1 MKEEFKLQTL
11 YYQDAVISFNKY
23 LIAERGY
30 SELTAQEYK
39 YDLNLFAD
47 YLVEEF
53 DWEIEDTTVDE
64 INQFHLS
71 SFLND
76 LVLIKDDSPSTR
88 NRKLYSIRSF
98 FKYLMKKNIIEDNPS
113 TLIEAT
119 KTSSKSEPVYLKE
132 GEINSFLQAIKNY
145 DSKNQSRDLAIT
157 KVFLY
162 CGLRISE
169 LVNLDL
175 DDINYEDNSIKFFGK
190 GNKERYVPLHPEA
203 LQSIDAYLPA
213 RNQITPNNPDAKD
226 ALFLSNRGNRIS
238 QRTIQIMVKKYAKKA
253 GIKDPDRIT
262 PHKLR
267 HSFATMV
274 YKKTKDLRII
284 QELLGHSDISTTQIY
299 THTDKEE
306 RKDAVNQL
314 PEF

>member
-1 MKEEFKLQTL
+1 MQTL
-11 YYQDAVISFNKY
+11 KYQDAVTSFTKY

-39 YDLNLFAD
+39 YDLNLFAT
-47 YLVEEF
+47 YLAEEF
-53 DWEIEDTTVDE
+53 DFEIDKTTVDE

-76 LVLIKDDSPSTR
+76 LVLIQDNSPTTR
-88 NRKLYSIRSF
+88 NRKLYSLRSF
-98 FKYLMKKNIIEDNPS
+98 FKYLMKKDILADDPTS
-113 TLIEAT
+113 LIDAT
-119 KTSSKSEPVYLKE
+119 KTGTKSEPVYLREK
-132 GEINSFLQAIKNY
+132 EINAFLGAIQNY

-169 LVNLDL
+169 LVSLDL
-175 DDINYEDNSIKFFGK
+175 ADINYEDNSIKFYGK

-203 LQSIDAYLPA
+203 LQAIENYLPD
-213 RNQITPNNPDAKD
+213 RKQIEPNDTDAEQ

-253 GIKDPDRIT
+253 GIKNPDRIT

-274 YKKTKDLRII
+274 YKTTKDLRII

-299 THTDKEE
+299 THTDKEQ

>member
-1 MKEEFKLQTL
+1 MQSLTYKT
-11 YYQDAVISFNKY
+11 AVKSFSKY

-39 YDLNLFAD
+39 YDLNLFAT
-47 YLVEEF
+47 YLEEEF
-53 DWEIEDTTVDE
+53 DKEIENTTVDE

-76 LVLIKDDSPSTR
+76 LVLIQDNSPSTR

-98 FKYLMKKNIIEDNPS
+98 FKFLMKKDILNDDPS
-113 TLIEAT
+113 NLIDAT
-119 KTSSKSEPVYLKE
+119 KTSTKSEPIYLREK
-132 GEINSFLQAIKNY
+132 EINSFLQAIKNY

-175 DDINYEDNSIKFFGK
+175 EDINYEDNSIKFYGK
-190 GNKERYVPLHPEA
+190 GNKERYVPLHQEA
-203 LQSIDAYLPA
+203 LQAIDKYLPD
-213 RNQITPNNPDAKD
+213 RNQITPNDKDAEK

-238 QRTIQIMVKKYAKKA
+238 QRTIQIMVKKYAKKS
-253 GIKDPDRIT
+253 GIKNPDRIT

-274 YKKTKDLRII
+274 YKTTKDLRII
-284 QELLGHSDISTTQIY
+284 QELLGHSNISTTQIY
-299 THTDKEE
+299 THTDKEQ

-314 PEF
+314 PDF

>member
-1 MKEEFKLQTL
+1 MQQLNYKN
-11 YYQDAVISFNKY
+11 AVTSFVKY

-30 SELTAQEYK
+30 SELTAQEYE
-39 YDLNLFAD
+39 YDLKLFAT
-47 YLVEEF
+47 YLEDEF
-53 DWEIEDTTVDE
+53 DWEIDNLTV
-64 INQFHLS
+64 NQIGQFQVS

-76 LVLIKDDSPSTR
+76 LVLIQDNSPTTR
-88 NRKLYSIRSF
+88 NRKLYSLRSF
-98 FKYLMKKNIIEDNPS
+98 FKFLTKKNIIEDDPS

-119 KTSSKSEPVYLKE
+119 KTASKSEPVYLTE
-132 GEINSFLQAIKNY
+132 QEINAFLAAINNY
-145 DSKNQSRDLAIT
+145 DSKNQARDLAIN

-175 DDINYEDNSIKFFGK
+175 EDINYVDNSIKFYGK

-203 LQSIDAYLPA
+203 MTAIENYLPL
-213 RNQITPNNPDAKD
+213 RKKIKAKD
-226 ALFLSNRGNRIS
+226 KDSEKALFLSNRGNRIS

-253 GIKDPDRIT
+253 TIKNPDRIT

-274 YKKTKDLRII
+274 YKETKDLRII
-284 QELLGHSDISTTQIY
+284 QELLGHSNISTTQIY
-299 THTDKEE
+299 THTDKKQ

>member
-1 MKEEFKLQTL
+1 MQSLNYKN
-11 YYQDAVISFNKY
+11 AVTSFNKY

-47 YLVEEF
+47 YLAEEF
-53 DWEIEDTTVDE
+53 DWELEEITVDQ

-76 LVLIKDDSPSTR
+76 LVLIKDNSATTR
-88 NRKLYSIRSF
+88 NRKLYSLRSF
-98 FKYLMKKNIIEDNPS
+98 FKYLMKKDIIEDNPS

-132 GEINSFLQAIKNY
+132 REINLFLQAIKDY

-169 LVNLDL
+169 LVNLNL
-175 DDINYEDNSIKFFGK
+175 NDINYEDNSIKFYGK
-190 GNKERYVPLHPEA
+190 GNKERYVPLHPESLSA
-203 LQSIDAYLPA
+203 IDNYLPQ
-213 RNQITPNNPDAKD
+213 RNKITPNDAEAKK

-238 QRTIQIMVKKYAKKA
+238 QRTIQIMVKKYAKKS
-253 GIKDPDRIT
+253 GIKNPERIT

-274 YKKTKDLRII
+274 YKNTKDLRII
-284 QELLGHSDISTTQIY
+284 QKLLGHSDISTTQIY

>member
-1 MKEEFKLQTL
+1 MQTL
-11 YYQDAVISFNKY
+11 KYQDAVTSFTKY

-30 SELTAQEYK
+30 SKLTAQEYK
-39 YDLNLFAD
+39 YDLNLFAT
-47 YLVEEF
+47 YLADEF
-53 DWEIEDTTVDE
+53 DLEVEKITVDE

-76 LVLIKDDSPSTR
+76 LVLIQDNSPSTR
-88 NRKLYSIRSF
+88 NRKLYSLRSF
-98 FKYLMKKNIIEDNPS
+98 FKYLMKKNILNDDPS
-113 TLIEAT
+113 SLIDAT
-119 KTSSKSEPVYLKE
+119 KTGTKSEPVYLRKK
-132 GEINSFLQAIKNY
+132 EINSFLNAIQNY

-169 LVNLDL
+169 LVSLDL
-175 DDINYEDNSIKFFGK
+175 ADINYEDNSIKFYGK
-190 GNKERYVPLHPEA
+190 GNKERYVPLHQEA
-203 LQSIDAYLPA
+203 LAAINNYLPD
-213 RNQITPNNPDAKD
+213 RNQIETNDKDAEQ

-253 GIKDPDRIT
+253 GIKNPDRIT

-299 THTDKEE
+299 THTDKEQ